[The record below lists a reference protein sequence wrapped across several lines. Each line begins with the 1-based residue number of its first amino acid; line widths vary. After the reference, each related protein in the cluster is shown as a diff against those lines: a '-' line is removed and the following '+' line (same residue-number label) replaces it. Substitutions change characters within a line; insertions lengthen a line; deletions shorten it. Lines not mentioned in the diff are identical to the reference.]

1 LGGAIIGPPT
11 PRPEA
16 PTSASSLRF
25 GFDPGIG
32 LPVFAWSLTTALGVM
47 LFAFVLRR
55 PARRERVPVG
65 PNLAAAVAVTQP
77 VPLVPGANPV
87 AGRNGDEVRPEEA
100 NMPRWLRPTLR
111 EQRQW
116 SDRAA
121 YAVRDPEQFAS
132 PPRAGAD
139 RRTIGYRLVRLSDG
153 PDDLRS
159 NEISRLDRGD
169 EVEIIGDQGGF
180 LQVRTP
186 SGLEGWVP
194 RVAIVR

>member
-1 LGGAIIGPPT
+1 
-11 PRPEA
+11 
-16 PTSASSLRF
+16 
-25 GFDPGIG
+25 
-32 LPVFAWSLTTALGVM
+32 M

-55 PARRERVPVG
+55 PARREHVPVG
-65 PNLAAAVAVTQP
+65 ANLAAAVAVSP
-77 VPLVPGANPV
+77 RVPLNQPARPVGRTEGDGVNP
-87 AGRNGDEVRPEEA
+87 DEA
-100 NMPRWLRPTLR
+100 TLPRWLRPTLR

-121 YAVRDPEQFAS
+121 YVAREPERFDS
-132 PPRAGAD
+132 PARTGAD

-159 NEISRLDRGD
+159 NEMSRLDRGD

-194 RVAIVR
+194 RIAIVR

>member
-1 LGGAIIGPPT
+1 M
-11 PRPEA
+11 
-16 PTSASSLRF
+16 SASSLRF

-32 LPVFAWSLTTALGVM
+32 VPVFAWSLTTALGVM

-55 PARRERVPVG
+55 PARRERVPAR
-65 PNLAAAVAVTQP
+65 PNVAAAVAVAP
-77 VPLVPGANPV
+77 PGADAVSP
-87 AGRNGDEVRPEEA
+87 DEA
-100 NMPRWLRPTLR
+100 NLPRWLRPTLR

-116 SDRAA
+116 TDRAA
-121 YAVRDPEQFAS
+121 YAVREPERFDS
-132 PPRAGAD
+132 PPRGGAD

-194 RVAIVR
+194 RIAIVR

>member
-1 LGGAIIGPPT
+1 
-11 PRPEA
+11 
-16 PTSASSLRF
+16 
-25 GFDPGIG
+25 
-32 LPVFAWSLTTALGVM
+32 VFVWSLTTALGVM

-55 PARRERVPVG
+55 PTRRERVPVG
-65 PNLAAAVAVTQP
+65 PNLAAAVAVAP
-77 VPLVPGANPV
+77 PGADAVNP
-87 AGRNGDEVRPEEA
+87 DEA
-100 NMPRWLRPTLR
+100 NLPRWLRPTLR

-116 SDRAA
+116 SDRSAH
-121 YAVRDPEQFAS
+121 AVREPERFDS
-132 PPRAGAD
+132 PPRGGAD

-159 NEISRLDRGD
+159 NEVSRLDRGD

-194 RVAIVR
+194 RIAIVR

>member
-1 LGGAIIGPPT
+1 
-11 PRPEA
+11 
-16 PTSASSLRF
+16 
-25 GFDPGIG
+25 
-32 LPVFAWSLTTALGVM
+32 M

-55 PARRERVPVG
+55 PTRRERVPVG
-65 PNLAAAVAVTQP
+65 PNVAAAVAVAP
-77 VPLVPGANPV
+77 PGADAVSP
-87 AGRNGDEVRPEEA
+87 DEA
-100 NMPRWLRPTLR
+100 NLPRWLRPTLR

-121 YAVRDPEQFAS
+121 YAVREPERFNS
-132 PPRAGAD
+132 PPRGGAD

-194 RVAIVR
+194 RIAIVR